1 MITDTLT
8 VSYYT
13 FLTKNTN
20 SCLKYA
26 FNLAGLNI
34 NVYTLECRV

>member
-1 MITDTLT
+1 MMIYILTD
-8 VSYYT
+8 SYYT